1 MDEKKLSGL
10 IGLCMRARQLTL
22 GTDMALRTVREGRAA
37 LLLMDAGA
45 SANLRKKL
53 KDASAFHHVPLGE
66 LPEGLLDRAA
76 GQEGKMAAAV
86 LRGTLAEQVKQALI
100 PV

>member
-53 KDASAFHHVPLGE
+53 KDVCWTAPPA
-66 LPEGLLDRAA
+66 RR
-76 GQEGKMAAAV
+76 GKWRPPCFGA
-86 LRGTLAEQVKQALI
+86 RWPNRSNKH
-100 PV
+100 